1 MSSVKIDKD
10 TGELVRKLTGAAEPN
25 LTESEL
31 IPGTSLAIWDVIKR
45 LGSDHYKAETE
56 PIDLM
61 KAGGMMHDKAV
72 ADIIK
77 YAYRNRRELR
87 RPVERRDIVKII
99 HYALIL
105 AALDR
110 INPWALI
117 EEIDSALKGFP
128 IDAADAADPA
138 E

>member
-1 MSSVKIDKD
+1 MSSVNVSKETSDLIKD
-10 TGELVRKLTGAAEPN
+10 IAGSM
-25 LTESEL
+25 ESNPAGSSGGK
-31 IPGTSLAIWDVIKR
+31 PGDRVYWDIIKC

-72 ADIIK
+72 SDIIK

-87 RPVERRDIVKII
+87 RPVERADIVKII

-110 INPWALI
+110 INPWSLI
-117 EEIDSALKGFP
+117 EEIYFTLIEGP
-128 IDAADAADPA
+128 TDAGAAA
-138 E
+138 K